1 MRKGIYIKIPLGFC
15 EMSPEAQ
22 AAGIRRR
29 MDRITQLLPKKR
41 RLMVAGMVLS
51 AVFVCSLSPLLADTS
66 KADPVV
72 PLAEAAE
79 VNPTVFTVRVLGR
92 DQWEL
97 SPDEAALVSCVVEAV
112 AGGEPDL
119 CKKAVAQ
126 SIRCAS
132 EQTGMTVEGVIG
144 WGRYPVAETASEDT
158 IHAVERV
165 RQGYDAVD
173 DTILWAYN
181 PSVQSGEW
189 HEAQEFVCQL
199 GSMRFFQ

>member
-1 MRKGIYIKIPLGFC
+1 MRKDIYIKIPLGFC

-22 AAGIRRR
+22 AAGVRRR
-29 MDRITQLLPKKR
+29 MDRATQSLPKKR
-41 RLMVAGMVLS
+41 RLLVAGMVLS

-66 KADPVV
+66 AADPVV
-72 PLAEAAE
+72 PIVEAADL
-79 VNPTVFTVRVLGR
+79 NPAVLTVRVLDR

-97 SPDEAALVSCVVEAV
+97 APDEAALVSCVVEAV
-112 AGGEPDL
+112 AAGESDL

-132 EQTGMTVEGVIG
+132 ERMGMTVEDVIG
-144 WGRYPVAETASEDT
+144 WGRYPVAESASEES
-158 IHAVERV
+158 IHAVERI
-165 RQGYDAVD
+165 REGYDAVD

-181 PSVQSGEW
+181 PSVQSSEW
-189 HEAQEFVCQL
+189 HETQEFVCQL

>member
-1 MRKGIYIKIPLGFC
+1 MRKGIYIKIPFGFC

-29 MDRITQLLPKKR
+29 MDRAAQSLPRKR
-41 RLMVAGMVLS
+41 RLIVAGMVLS

-66 KADPVV
+66 AKNPAVPVT
-72 PLAEAAE
+72 EAAE
-79 VNPTVFTVRVLGR
+79 LNPTVFTVRVLDR

-97 SPDEAALVSCVVEAV
+97 TPDEAALVSRVVEAV

-132 EQTGMTVEGVIG
+132 QRMGMSVEDVIG
-144 WGRYPVAETASEDT
+144 WGRYPVAEAASEES
-158 IHAVERV
+158 ILAVERV
-165 RQGYDAVD
+165 REGYDAVD
-173 DTILWAYN
+173 DMILWAYN